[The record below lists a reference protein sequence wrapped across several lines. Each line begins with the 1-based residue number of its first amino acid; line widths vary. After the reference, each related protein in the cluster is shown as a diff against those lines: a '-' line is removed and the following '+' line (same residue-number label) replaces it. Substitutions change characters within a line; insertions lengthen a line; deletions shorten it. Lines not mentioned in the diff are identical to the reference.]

1 MPERRAFLGAVGGI
15 AGVSLVGF
23 GAARRTGTSTDADD
37 HGSAE
42 STETAVAYV
51 RNVEEVRGHLVSA
64 TTLLERDRRED
75 AALHA
80 GHGADYFV
88 AILPP
93 VRDEDPTLA
102 TRLRAR
108 LNEVPE
114 RVESDDASAF
124 DAFVTEEVYPL
135 LDDAVELVVDGET
148 RNSTAFDVR
157 VMNALAGRIADE
169 YDAAVT
175 ADGTVRKDGEYW
187 DGRGFLVRIE
197 ERYDEVGPAVADAG
211 SDSLGRL
218 RSEMEA
224 LDPPS
229 VVVGTTREFR
239 VRTTAAADLPSATVE
254 GREDA
259 LAYVRSADEVRGHLR
274 SSVVLAE
281 AGSRDAGLHA
291 GHGSDYLLTLL
302 PPVRRVDSDLAER
315 LFDRIEAVDD
325 RAGSATAAEYERYVT
340 EDVLPLVD
348 EAVSVAV
355 PAEYTDNTS
364 FDAAVLLALAD
375 RVVDEYDAAVTDD
388 EAIELYGEYWDARG
402 FLARMEDRFD
412 GMASDLDSETRSA
425 VDEEL
430 GILRR
435 ELETARPSWDVENS
449 VAALH
454 RMLDDVAAA

>member
-15 AGVSLVGF
+15 AGASLVGF
-23 GAARRTGTSTDADD
+23 GAARRTGMSTDADD

-64 TTLLERDRRED
+64 TTLLERGRRED

-80 GHGADYFV
+80 GHGADYFAAV
-88 AILPP
+88 LPP
-93 VRDEDPTLA
+93 VRDEEPELA

-114 RVESDDASAF
+114 RVALDDASAF

-135 LDDAVELVVDGET
+135 LDDAVGLVVDSET
-148 RNSTAFDVR
+148 RDSTAFDVR
-157 VMNALAGRIADE
+157 VMNALADRIADE

-175 ADGTVRKDGEYW
+175 ADGTVQEEGEYW
-187 DGRGFLVRIE
+187 DGRGFLVRTE
-197 ERYDEVGPAVADAG
+197 ERYDEVDSAVADAG

-229 VVVGTTREFR
+229 AVAGKTRRFR
-239 VRTTAAADLPSATVE
+239 VRTAAAADLPSATVE

-259 LAYVRSADEVRGHLR
+259 LAYVRRAEEVRGHLR
-274 SSVVLAE
+274 SSVALAD

-291 GHGSDYLLTLL
+291 GHGADYLLTLL
-302 PPVRRVDSDLAER
+302 PPVRRADPALSER
-315 LFDRIEAVDD
+315 LFDRMEAVDD
-325 RAGSATAAEYERYVT
+325 RVASATAAEYERYVT
-340 EDVLPLVD
+340 EDVLPLID
-348 EAVSVAV
+348 EALSVAV
-355 PAEYTDNTS
+355 PAEYADSTP

-388 EAIELYGEYWDARG
+388 EVIELYGEYWDARG
-402 FLARMEDRFD
+402 FLARTEARFEA
-412 GMASDLDSETRSA
+412 MASDLDGETRSG

-430 GILRR
+430 GILHQ
-435 ELETARPSWDVENS
+435 ELETTRPPWDIENS

>member
-1 MPERRAFLGAVGGI
+1 MLERRAFLGAVGGI
-15 AGVSLVGF
+15 AGASLVGF
-23 GAARRTGTSTDADD
+23 GAARRTGTGTDTDD

-64 TTLLERDRRED
+64 TTLLERGRRED

-80 GHGADYFV
+80 GHGADYFTAV
-88 AILPP
+88 LPP
-93 VRDEDPTLA
+93 VRDEEPELA

-114 RVESDDASAF
+114 RVASDDASAF
-124 DAFVTEEVYPL
+124 DAFVTEEVGPL

-175 ADGTVRKDGEYW
+175 ADGTVREEGEYW

-197 ERYDEVGPAVADAG
+197 ERYDAISAAVDGAG
-211 SDSLGRL
+211 SDSLDRL

-229 VVVGTTREFR
+229 AVAGTTRRFR
-239 VRTTAAADLPSATVE
+239 VRTAAAADLPSATVE

-259 LAYVRSADEVRGHLR
+259 LSYVRRAEEVRGHLR
-274 SSVVLAE
+274 SSVALADT
-281 AGSRDAGLHA
+281 GSRDAGLHA
-291 GHGSDYLLTLL
+291 GHGADYLLTLL
-302 PPVRRVDSDLAER
+302 PPVRRADPALSER

-325 RAGSATAAEYERYVT
+325 RAASATAAEYERYVT
-340 EDVLPLVD
+340 EDVLPLID
-348 EAVSVAV
+348 EALSVAV
-355 PAEYTDNTS
+355 PTEYADSTS
-364 FDAAVLLALAD
+364 FDAAVFLALAD
-375 RVVDEYDAAVTDD
+375 RVLDEYDAAVTDD

-402 FLARMEDRFD
+402 FLARMEARFEA
-412 GMASDLDSETRSA
+412 MASDLDSETRSS

-435 ELETARPSWDVENS
+435 ELETARPPWDVENS